1 MSMKRLLLAIL
12 IISINISNLLANSFY
27 LQTEMQSSLDTN
39 IFSYPLVQNANAGYL
54 EYRSEHPFFYRFDLG
69 FGIKSNMFFSNDRV
83 GLSLSAN
90 ARFPL
95 FARSYEPVT
104 GENSWKEA
112 AETGNWSYKKYDSL
126 SAQLPF
132 LAFSVGPAFR
142 YIVND
147 IVELNLAIRAVINS
161 YDLFKSFEMGLQAD
175 GAINLIF
182 EENYYFT
189 TGLCYDAH
197 LMRFISSISEI
208 YEENYFSLSVY
219 PYIGFGIKLGK

>member
-12 IISINISNLLANSFY
+12 IVSINVSKLFANSFY

-39 IFSYPLVQNANAGYL
+39 IFSYPLVQNADSGYL
-54 EYRSEHPFFYRFDLG
+54 AYRSRHPFFYRIDLG
-69 FGIKSNMFFSNDRV
+69 FGIKSNMFFSSDRV
-83 GLSLSAN
+83 GLSLSAS

-95 FARSYEPVT
+95 FARSYEPTT
-104 GENSWKEA
+104 GESSWQEA
-112 AETGNWSYKKYDSL
+112 AETGNWNYKKYDSL
-126 SAQLPF
+126 SSQLPF
-132 LAFSVGPAFR
+132 FAFSAGPAFR
-142 YIVND
+142 YVANG

-161 YDLFKSFEMGLQAD
+161 YDLFRSFEVGLQAD

-197 LMRFISSISEI
+197 LMRFINSSSEI